1 MPNVITEVLAKARAI
16 FSILTAEISSKPE
29 SRAIDV
35 TPSTTTAFTIDFME
49 GVTHTDANI
58 KFQGLG
64 KPVAWVSIEAVN
76 EEAELEYYLTGDRSY
91 TKYPKGMK
99 PNTPVIIKDTN
110 GHNTIKAIRITPDV
124 ANTNFIGNVGTSAVE
139 MEGETLKEDIELASV
154 IPEYEGE
161 GPLRKRLRK

>member
-16 FSILTAEISSKPE
+16 FSILTAELKSKPE

-35 TPSTTTAFTIDFME
+35 TPSTTTAFIIDFVE

-58 KFQGLG
+58 KFTGLG
-64 KPVAWVSIEAVN
+64 KPVAWVSIEAVD
-76 EEAELEYYLTGDRSY
+76 EEAELEYFLTGDRNY

-99 PNTPVIIKDTN
+99 PNTPVIIRDTN
-110 GHNTIKAIRITPDV
+110 GHNTIKSIRITPDV
-124 ANTNFIGNVGTSAVE
+124 ADTNFIGNVSTSAVE
-139 MEGETLKEDIELASV
+139 MKGESLKEDIELASM
-154 IPEYEGE
+154 IPEYEGD